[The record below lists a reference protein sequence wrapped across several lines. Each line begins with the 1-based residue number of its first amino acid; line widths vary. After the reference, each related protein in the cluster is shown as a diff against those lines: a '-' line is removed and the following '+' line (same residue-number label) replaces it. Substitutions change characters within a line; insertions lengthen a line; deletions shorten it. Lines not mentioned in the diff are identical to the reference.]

1 MLRGVQVRIRFAA
14 AGAALAVALSCP
26 VASQAGE
33 VHLSSYSVGQPPD
46 GISAFCRGFAGA
58 CHKAR
63 GAATPAD
70 DAAMLAAAQTI
81 NREVNRAIT
90 PGEIGRH
97 PWRLIENGP
106 GDCTNYVAAK
116 KHRLI
121 GAGVPADRLLAAIVL
136 GQDNGLH
143 AVLVLRLGTGD
154 VVLDNLDDAIRPWA
168 RTRYTFLKMQNR
180 ADGGRWDIVLMGPH
194 ASRL

>member
-1 MLRGVQVRIRFAA
+1 ML
-14 AGAALAVALSCP
+14 S
-26 VASQAGE
+26 
-33 VHLSSYSVGQPPD
+33 
-46 GISAFCRGFAGA
+46 
-58 CHKAR
+58 
-63 GAATPAD
+63 
-70 DAAMLAAAQTI
+70 AAQSI

-97 PWRLIENGP
+97 PWRLIETGP

-121 GAGVPADRLLAAIVL
+121 RAGVPADRLLAAIVL

-143 AVLVLRLGTGD
+143 AVLVLRLSTGD

-180 ADGGRWDIVLMGPH
+180 ADGGRWDIVLMGPR